1 MLTAIDE
8 SYLFSIFTSYYFFKL
23 AVIVKKKVLIV
34 DDKPTIAKVIQVY
47 IAETF
52 DCVFFEDPIQ
62 AIAWL
67 NKGNFPDLIISD
79 INMPNMSGVDFLD
92 YVKKNDL
99 FKSIPFVILSSED
112 STSQKIALLEKG
124 ADDYISKPFN
134 PMELKV
140 RLKKIVS

>member
-1 MLTAIDE
+1 M
-8 SYLFSIFTSYYFFKL
+8 
-23 AVIVKKKVLIV
+23 KKKVLIV
-34 DDKPTIAKVIQVY
+34 DDKSTIAKVIQVY
-47 IAETF
+47 IAEIF

-67 NKGNFPDLIISD
+67 NNGNLPDLIISD
-79 INMPNMSGVDFLD
+79 INMPNMSGVEFLD
-92 YVKKNDL
+92 YIKKNDL

-140 RLKKIVS
+140 RLKKII